1 MKLDIDKFN
10 YQKISIGVLGLG
22 YVGLPLAIEF
32 AKKDVN
38 TIGFDIDSNKIE
50 MINSGKSYIPD
61 VPESDLRL
69 CVKDKKLTATLD
81 FSKISECDVI
91 IVCVPTPLNK
101 QREPDVRYIESAAH
115 SISKFLKPNHLV
127 ILESTTYPKT
137 TEEVFVPILNTISG
151 MQAGKDFFVAFSPER
166 IDPGNSKFGVHNTP
180 KIVGGMS
187 DTCSILAKKVYEIV
201 TPSVS
206 IVSTPATAEMVK
218 LLENTY
224 RSVNIALV
232 NEFALICKKL
242 NLNVWEIIQAA
253 STKPFGFMPFYP
265 GPGVGGHCIPI
276 DPLYLS
282 WKMRTLGYETKF
294 IDMAD
299 EINMSMPDHVVDMT
313 MRALNEDKKALNG
326 SSILILGVAY
336 KKDIDDFRESPALE
350 IIHKLQ
356 KMGAIIN
363 YNDPFVPEL
372 DVHGNRTEIL
382 QSVDL
387 NADTLS
393 KFDVVVV
400 TTDHSFYQSVAPD
413 ILNHSKKIIDTR
425 NIFGSIKQTS
435 NIVTVL

>member
-1 MKLDIDKFN
+1 
-10 YQKISIGVLGLG
+10 
-22 YVGLPLAIEF
+22 
-32 AKKDVN
+32 
-38 TIGFDIDSNKIE
+38 
-50 MINSGKSYIPD
+50 
-61 VPESDLRL
+61 
-69 CVKDKKLTATLD
+69 
-81 FSKISECDVI
+81 
-91 IVCVPTPLNK
+91 
-101 QREPDVRYIESAAH
+101 
-115 SISKFLKPNHLV
+115 
-127 ILESTTYPKT
+127 
-137 TEEVFVPILNTISG
+137 
-151 MQAGKDFFVAFSPER
+151 
-166 IDPGNSKFGVHNTP
+166 
-180 KIVGGMS
+180 
-187 DTCSILAKKVYEIV
+187 
-201 TPSVS
+201 
-206 IVSTPATAEMVK
+206 
-218 LLENTY
+218 
-224 RSVNIALV
+224 
-232 NEFALICKKL
+232 
-242 NLNVWEIIQAA
+242 
-253 STKPFGFMPFYP
+253 
-265 GPGVGGHCIPI
+265 
-276 DPLYLS
+276 
-282 WKMRTLGYETKF
+282 
-294 IDMAD
+294 MAD